1 MLSSASN
8 INQNNLKF
16 FLNNEEI
23 TTKFNEI
30 STLEENFPESNI
42 NINISIENRKK
53 KFLNNKINNNNLI
66 NINLNKYCSFHY
78 GKYSYFYCYN
88 CKKSLCSECLK
99 NNKHINHNLKE
110 KYDYLEDSKILI
122 EKIINKKIIFN
133 NENNFFSIENEINE
147 EFENLIKIIK
157 KFKKFY
163 LDLIKKFNLKE
174 KNNIEI
180 YNKNLEK
187 IKEFFIFGLNELK
200 NKINIENIINDEK
213 IFLIFD
219 KKINEIEKNSILNV
233 ELNKIQKFNVDNV
246 KLKNIFEN
254 VINEINNHLNNVINN
269 KMRKSKKLKIILKI
283 FILKLSIKIKL

>member
-1 MLSSASN
+1 MSFPKTKQITFNFPDKQCYNFIVNSQITFHTLKKMLSSASN
-8 INQNNLKF
+8 IPKSNLKF
-16 FLNNEEI
+16 YLKNEEI
-23 TTKFNEI
+23 TFKNEI
-30 STLEENFPESNI
+30 STLEEIFPLESNI
-42 NINISIENRKK
+42 NLNILIENKK
-53 KFLNNKINNNNLI
+53 KTFLKNKNNNFI
-66 NINLNKYCSFHY
+66 NINLNKYCQFHY

-200 NKINIENIINDEK
+200 NKINIENIINNEQ

-246 KLKNIFEN
+246 KLKNNPQSPNFN
-254 VINEINNHLNNVINN
+254 
-269 KMRKSKKLKIILKI
+269 
-283 FILKLSIKIKL
+283 